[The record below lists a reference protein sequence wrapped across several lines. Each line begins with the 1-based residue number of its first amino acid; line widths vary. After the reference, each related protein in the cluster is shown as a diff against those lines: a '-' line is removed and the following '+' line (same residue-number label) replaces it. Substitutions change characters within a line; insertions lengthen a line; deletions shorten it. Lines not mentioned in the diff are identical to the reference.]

1 MNVVAPCLQPS
12 NMTIDTISSTVIDD
26 IEDALPAPLDQRPVR
41 SGKQEFIRQ
50 TSGPTAAVPEHVKR
64 TVPGVQ
70 TVYVRT
76 FGCSHNQSD
85 SEYMMGILQ
94 AYGYRCVAQQ
104 PTVWCFSFTH
114 KRSLHMDRLR
124 TKMSVQCLFDPIH
137 VHRFLLLW
145 LSAS

>member
-1 MNVVAPCLQPS
+1 MIERIA
-12 NMTIDTISSTVIDD
+12 STIDD

-41 SGKQEFIRQ
+41 SNKQEFIRQ
-50 TSGPTAAVPEHVKR
+50 ELSATAVPEEAKR

-94 AYGYRCVAQQ
+94 AYGYRCG
-104 PTVWCFSFTH
+104 TICTS
-114 KRSLHMDRLR
+114 SM
-124 TKMSVQCLFDPIH
+124 
-137 VHRFLLLW
+137 
-145 LSAS
+145 LSQGYKH